1 MSYHGS
7 MKKMSFLLVSL
18 FLLTSCNQ
26 QTYSFKEVAGF
37 ETSDITQMQV
47 SSGVY
52 QSFAWVVDEKYYSYL
67 DCSYVLVNF
76 DIDEEFL
83 NAWPPSEAKDDAIC
97 IRISAENFYPYDM
110 WYSGLFYISHKSHY
124 MYTYSSEEGKCFRSK
139 YVMPNSFIIGITW
152 N

>member
-1 MSYHGS
+1 MPL
-7 MKKMSFLLVSL
+7 FLLLS

-26 QTYSFKEVAGF
+26 QIYSFKEVAGF
-37 ETSDITQMQV
+37 EASDITQMQV
-47 SSGVY
+47 SSSVY
-52 QSFAWVVDEKYYSYL
+52 QSLAWIVDEKYHSYL

-76 DIDEEFL
+76 DIDEEFF
-83 NAWPPSEAKDDAIC
+83 NTWPPSEAKDDAIC
-97 IRISAENFYPYDM
+97 IRISAENFHPYDM

-124 MYTYSSEEGKCFRSK
+124 MYTYYSEEGKCFRSK

>member
-1 MSYHGS
+1 MSYHKS
-7 MKKMSFLLVSL
+7 MKRTPLFLLLS

-26 QTYSFKEVAGF
+26 QTYTFKEVAGF

-52 QSFAWVVDEKYYSYL
+52 QSFAWVVDKKYHSYL
-67 DCSYVLVNF
+67 DCAYILVNL
-76 DIDEEFL
+76 DIDEQFMG
-83 NAWPPSEAKDDAIC
+83 WPPSEAKDDAIC
-97 IRISAENFYPYDM
+97 IRISAENFHPYDM

-139 YVMPNSFIIGITW
+139 CVMPNSFIIGITW